1 MLKGPGRPSLVVSEE
16 RIRDLL
22 RMKFT
27 KTEIAQSLGI
37 SRSTLYNQL
46 SRMESSL
53 PDRYTETETDE
64 LDRVVRD
71 IKRAHP
77 GIYCVY
83 FATLTF
89 YF

>member
-1 MLKGPGRPSLVVSEE
+1 MLKGPGRPSLLVSEE
-16 RIRDLL
+16 RIRDLM

-27 KTEIAQSLGI
+27 KTEIAQTLGI

-46 SRMESSL
+46 SRMEASF
-53 PDRYTETETDE
+53 PERYTETETDE

-77 GIYCVY
+77 GN
-83 FATLTF
+83 
-89 YF
+89 